1 MMILVVRNIHVAQP
15 VRRQFIHPIL
25 WPRANRSSAPN
36 LAAARAPIGPAP
48 SQSALRHRCSLLLK
62 RRGGGSRRLIPTPA
76 PVTMLSATRAQLP
89 ALLLLLLT
97 AARASSESNALE
109 SATTTAASTTSG
121 VREENRALR
130 RELKTLLTSMLTR
143 LESHESNIKLIGF
156 DTTKY
161 LGLRLESLLESNIT
175 K

>member
-1 MMILVVRNIHVAQP
+1 
-15 VRRQFIHPIL
+15 
-25 WPRANRSSAPN
+25 
-36 LAAARAPIGPAP
+36 
-48 SQSALRHRCSLLLK
+48 
-62 RRGGGSRRLIPTPA
+62 
-76 PVTMLSATRAQLP
+76 MLSATRAQLP

-175 K
+175 KCLASRLEAKSDSSAAKKMSLISCTTPWVKFRSLCLLAVCEHKTWPEARQRCRSV